1 MINVVLVD
9 DHELVLAGIRRI
21 LEDIK
26 GCLLYT
32 SLQRV
37 RELAVQSSTGTNS
50 QSDLD
55 SIQAEITQRLN
66 EIDRVSGQ
74 TLSLIHI

>member
-1 MINVVLVD
+1 GV
-9 DHELVLAGIRRI
+9 
-21 LEDIK
+21 K
-26 GCLLYT
+26 FFFFFFFFFCLFFFNN
-32 SLQRV
+32 LQRV
-37 RELAVQSSTGTNS
+37 RELAVQSANSTNS

-74 TLSLIHI
+74 TQFNGVK